1 MKKRYDRR
9 RFLKKAAAAAG
20 VVAGFAGLKAVP
32 SGAKTPPAREGV
44 LRATDPPPTLMENAV
59 FLPRISTGRHDPE
72 PRPEPDSKLG
82 VHTIR
87 PDGALGFIQ
96 QVHDGGSFVAV
107 VKALD
112 DIGYLQLVKSIS
124 PETTRVARRRI
135 PDYEG
140 IDASGDPV
148 AKAQAYM
155 SQHMSR
161 WEPDRE
167 WVDYWEVLN
176 EADPPSTAGQAGLGD
191 FHIACMNI
199 ADQNGY
205 NLALFSYSTGVPEW
219 WEWEAIVSTGVFA
232 RAKSGGHI
240 LSLHEYS
247 WPNVD
252 LYWGEPLPN
261 EDGTWRPA
269 YPDRGSLKGRYRHL
283 YRDFLIP
290 QNQVIPLV
298 ITEAGYDPMV
308 NRDAPG
314 WGEVDWKSKYVSE
327 MAWYDGIMQEDSY
340 VIGCALFTLGPTPT
354 WEDWDYEEL
363 LDELAAYIIATIDQT

>member
-1 MKKRYDRR
+1 
-9 RFLKKAAAAAG
+9 
-20 VVAGFAGLKAVP
+20 
-32 SGAKTPPAREGV
+32 
-44 LRATDPPPTLMENAV
+44 
-59 FLPRISTGRHDPE
+59 
-72 PRPEPDSKLG
+72 LG

-87 PDGALGFIQ
+87 PDGALAFIQ
-96 QVHDGGSFVAV
+96 QVHDGGSFVALA
-107 VKALD
+107 KALD
-112 DIGYLQLVKSIS
+112 DIGYLQEVTNVS
-124 PETTRVARRRI
+124 PETTRVARRRL
-135 PDYEG
+135 PDFEG

-148 AKAQAYM
+148 AKAQSYM
-155 SQHMSR
+155 AAHMSR
-161 WEPDRE
+161 WGPDRE

-176 EADPPSTAGQAGLGD
+176 EADPPSTAGHAWLGD
-191 FHIACMNI
+191 FHIACMDI
-199 ADQNGY
+199 AEQNGY
-205 NLALFSYSTGVPEW
+205 KLALFSYSTGVPEW
-219 WEWEAIVSTGVFA
+219 WEWEAIVATGVFA
-232 RAKSGGHI
+232 KAKNGGHI

-269 YPDRGSLKGRYRHL
+269 YPDRGSLMGRYRHL

-327 MAWYDGIMQEDSY
+327 MAWYDSIMQEDSY

-354 WEDWDYEEL
+354 WEDWDYEDL
-363 LDELAAYIIATIDQT
+363 LDELAAYIISTKDQP